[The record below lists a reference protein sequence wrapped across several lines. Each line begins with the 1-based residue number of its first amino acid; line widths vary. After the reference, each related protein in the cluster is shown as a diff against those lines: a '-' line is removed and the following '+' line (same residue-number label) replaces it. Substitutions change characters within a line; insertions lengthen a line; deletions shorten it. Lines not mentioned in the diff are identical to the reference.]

1 MATMNTIR
9 RGFALNRR
17 LDRAP
22 FHCAPAP
29 RTTLQALLGGGLA
42 AMLLAFPAVGHH
54 SIALQYDMTRE
65 ITISGRIVEMEWR
78 NPHSWLSIEVEGDA
92 GRPEMWR
99 VEFGGANSLYRRGW
113 RQDDLPVGTE
123 VTIHGLPARD
133 GSRQMEGDEVTFA
146 DGRSLFSGSGPNQ

>member
-1 MATMNTIR
+1 MGTMNDIR
-9 RGFALNRR
+9 RGLARNKR
-17 LDRAP
+17 LDCAPVPRAP
-22 FHCAPAP
+22 ARQTAP
-29 RTTLQALLGGGLA
+29 RTLPGVGLA
-42 AMLLAFPAVGHH
+42 AALLTLPAFGHH

-78 NPHSWLSIEVEGDA
+78 NPHSWLSVEVEGET

-113 RQDDLPVGTE
+113 RQDDLPVGAE
-123 VTIHGLPARD
+123 VTVHGLPSRD
-133 GSRQMEGDEVTFA
+133 GSRQIEGDEVTFA

>member
-9 RGFALNRR
+9 AALGAG
-17 LDRAP
+17 LSAV
-22 FHCAPAP
+22 
-29 RTTLQALLGGGLA
+29 LLGLPA
-42 AMLLAFPAVGHH
+42 AGHH

-78 NPHSWLSIEVEGDA
+78 NPHSWLSVEVDGEA
-92 GRPEMWR
+92 GRLEMWR

-113 RQDDLPVGTE
+113 RRDDLPVGAE
-123 VTIHGLPARD
+123 VTIHGLPSRD
-133 GSRQMEGDEVTFA
+133 GSRQMEGDEVTLT

>member
-1 MATMNTIR
+1 MATMNSIR
-9 RGFALNRR
+9 AALG
-17 LDRAP
+17 
-22 FHCAPAP
+22 
-29 RTTLQALLGGGLA
+29 TGLA
-42 AMLLAFPAVGHH
+42 AVFFGLPAAGHH

-78 NPHSWLSIEVEGDA
+78 NPHSWLSVEVEGET

-113 RQDDLPVGTE
+113 RQDDLPVGAE
-123 VTIHGLPARD
+123 VTIHGLPSRD
-133 GSRQMEGDEVTFA
+133 GSRQIEGDEVTFA

>member
-1 MATMNTIR
+1 MATMTTIR
-9 RGFALNRR
+9 AALGAG
-17 LDRAP
+17 LASV
-22 FHCAPAP
+22 
-29 RTTLQALLGGGLA
+29 LLGLPA
-42 AMLLAFPAVGHH
+42 AGHH

-78 NPHSWLSIEVEGDA
+78 NPHSWLSVEVEGET

-113 RQDDLPVGTE
+113 RQDDLPVGAE
-123 VTIHGLPARD
+123 VTIHGLPSRD
-133 GSRQMEGDEVTFA
+133 GSRQIEGDEVTFA